1 MIETEQTATI
11 HVGIDKVW
19 DYVQDIA
26 RWAAIMPGYQTCEII
41 DAEQSRWTLK
51 VGVGSLVRTV
61 KVAVTV
67 DEWAGP
73 GTVRFSYKLAGDPV
87 QGGGTYTAIAKGAD
101 QTEIALRV
109 QVEGS
114 GPMAPMWEAMGKP
127 LLPQFA
133 SAFAQQLKAEIEKAC
148 GVAVPATQKA
158 GLFAAIAAWFGKSW
172 RALFGEK
179 KA

>member
-1 MIETEQTATI
+1 MIETEQTVTVE
-11 HVGIDKVW
+11 VGIDKVW

-26 RWAAIMPGYQTCEII
+26 RWAAIMPGYQSCEII
-41 DAEQSRWTLK
+41 DDNQSRWTLK

-67 DEWAGP
+67 DQWAGP
-73 GTVRFSYKLAGDPV
+73 ETVHFTYKLAGDPV
-87 QGGGTYTAIAKGAD
+87 QGGGTYTAVAMGAD
-101 QTEIALRV
+101 QTEIALRIRV
-109 QVEGS
+109 AGS

-148 GVAVPATQKA
+148 GVTAAEHHKA
-158 GLFAAIAAWFGKSW
+158 GLFAVITAWFGRLW
-172 RALFGEK
+172 RILFGEK
-179 KA
+179 SA